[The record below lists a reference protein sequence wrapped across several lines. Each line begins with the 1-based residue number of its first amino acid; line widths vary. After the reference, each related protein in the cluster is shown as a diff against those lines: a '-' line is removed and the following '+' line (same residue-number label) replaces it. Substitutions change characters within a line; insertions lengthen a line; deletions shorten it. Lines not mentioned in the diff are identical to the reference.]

1 MSGTHRACFRD
12 HATFWNKIKLS
23 LAPRFKK
30 SISNSQRCDEGWF
43 SRFSIALFDH
53 DIFHLYSALWLVMWF
68 ACIVLLLSCGVK
80 LDFIIH
86 SHLTFFQ
93 LGCQNQITTINL
105 WSSHA
110 PPSFKHFLFYSI
122 CGKIER
128 TKRITYYSPILTT
141 TRCLLSQTR
150 KNIRRIREPKR
161 YNIIIALLPYKG
173 GEVRVNAQE
182 WLLNAVWKRVIK
194 SD

>member
-1 MSGTHRACFRD
+1 MALHSTVGFRHVKSLWKSEWLARWNKEVSLLHFVLHMSETHRACFRD
-12 HATFWNKIKLS
+12 HATFWNKIKPS

-68 ACIVLLLSCGVK
+68 SYIVFLLPLGVK

-93 LGCQNQITTINL
+93 LGCQNQITTHKPLVLSCSPQLQAFLVLLHL
-105 WSSHA
+105 W
-110 PPSFKHFLFYSI
+110 KD
-122 CGKIER
+122 R
-128 TKRITYYSPILTT
+128 TY
-141 TRCLLSQTR
+141 
-150 KNIRRIREPKR
+150 
-161 YNIIIALLPYKG
+161 
-173 GEVRVNAQE
+173 
-182 WLLNAVWKRVIK
+182 
-194 SD
+194 